1 MWYWFKIFI
10 NMYKIKFLE
19 EAKKDI
25 KKLDRTIQNQVLKKL
40 QKISDNPEIWN
51 NLTWELVWYKKVYVN
66 NKKIRIVY
74 KIIDEKIEILII
86 AIWKRENKKVY
97 KDAFKRI
104 I

>member
-1 MWYWFKIFI
+1 
-10 NMYKIKFLE
+10 MYKINFLE
-19 EAKKDI
+19 KAKKDI
-25 KKLDRTIQNQVLKKL
+25 KKLDKIIQNQVFKKL

-74 KIIDEKIEILII
+74 KIIDDKIEILII
-86 AIWKRENKKVY
+86 TIWKRENKKIY

-104 I
+104 KWIL

>member
-1 MWYWFKIFI
+1 
-10 NMYKIKFLE
+10 MYKLNFLE
-19 EAKKDI
+19 KAKKDI
-25 KKLDRTIQNQVLKKL
+25 KKLDKIIQNQVFKKL

-74 KIIDEKIEILII
+74 KIIDDKIEILII
-86 AIWKRENKKVY
+86 TIWKRENKKIY

-104 I
+104 KWIL